1 MAQLGIK
8 DKDYRPNQYIN
19 PMLISQRKEP
29 AMGYGPYKIFDK
41 NNPEHPDY
49 KADEDD
55 DDDIQLSLPLDYV
68 KNKQNQDMTIAN
80 ARLPF
85 INIDNLE
92 DPVGTLRD
100 SGYPDPDVL
109 DFPSGGNY
117 RKGSDVLDRLIDL
130 ELVKGKKNQNMTIAQ
145 GPELGG
151 TGRKLT
157 LSEYRDATDNA
168 FSNLMNSDMTDKDF
182 EDYLDLK
189 KRARRQMFDG
199 V

>member
-182 EDYLDLK
+182 EDYLETK
-189 KRARRQMFDG
+189 KTARRQMFDG